1 MISLYSKFQVNLM
14 IVVNLI
20 SIGNKDTTIYP
31 DKVGP
36 SEVQLILDVN
46 IKKTP
51 YLIYLNIADAPKLL
65 GTKMKTRK

>member
-46 IKKTP
+46 IQKKH
-51 YLIYLNIADAPKLL
+51 LISYI
-65 GTKMKTRK
+65 

>member
-31 DKVGP
+31 GKVGP

-46 IKKTP
+46 IQKKKN
-51 YLIYLNIADAPKLL
+51 LISYI
-65 GTKMKTRK
+65 